1 MGALFYDPHG
11 ARARQTSVR
20 ARETGLFGLGW
31 SCVSAALISAGV
43 LCAVVFANTLRAQ
56 TPWSPPSYSAYTP
69 ERFSASPAV
78 AARINL
84 ERVDTALLNAA
95 IFYETNR
102 RRVAEGLPA
111 LAYSPALEKSAQ
123 MHAND
128 MVAQNFFDHIS
139 PVAGRRSPFDRM
151 ALAGVNSG
159 LRGENIAEAFGIEY
173 EPGRAVFGPAQN
185 GGDFFSYQH
194 KGAPILPHTYSGL
207 ARAAVESW
215 MNSPGHRENIL
226 QPRFAFLGAACA
238 GYRSSAFQNIPM
250 FKCVQNFGSVA
261 PPGPGASRRP

>member
-1 MGALFYDPHG
+1 MGALFYDPR
-11 ARARQTSVR
+11 AVRARQTAVR
-20 ARETGLFGLGW
+20 TRKTGRFGLGGTR
-31 SCVSAALISAGV
+31 VSAALLGACA
-43 LCAVVFANTLRAQ
+43 LCAGALANALGAQ
-56 TPWSPPSYSAYTP
+56 TPWSPASYSVYALD
-69 ERFSASPAV
+69 RFVASPAV

-84 ERVDTALLNAA
+84 DRVDTALLNAA

-102 RRVAEGLPA
+102 RRVAAGLPA
-111 LAYSPALEKSAQ
+111 LEYSPALEKSAQ
-123 MHAND
+123 MHADD
-128 MVAQNFFDHIS
+128 MVRQNFFDHIS

-151 ALAGVNSG
+151 ALAGVTSG

-185 GGDFFSYQH
+185 GGDFFSYEH
-194 KGAPILPHTYSGL
+194 KGAPILPHTYMGL

-261 PPGPGASRRP
+261 PPGPRAARRP

>member
-1 MGALFYDPHG
+1 MRWRNAGVFGWSWPHVSAAFISLGALFVPLF
-11 ARARQTSVR
+11 ARAI
-20 ARETGLFGLGW
+20 A
-31 SCVSAALISAGV
+31 
-43 LCAVVFANTLRAQ
+43 AQ
-56 TPWSPPSYSAYTP
+56 TPWSPASYSAYALD
-69 ERFSASPAV
+69 RFIASPAV

-84 ERVDTALLNAA
+84 ARVDSALLNAA

-102 RRVAEGLPA
+102 RRAAEGLPP
-111 LAYSPALEKSAQ
+111 LEYSPALEKSAQ
-123 MHAND
+123 MHADD

-185 GGDFFSYQH
+185 GGDFFSYEH
-194 KGAPILPHTYSGL
+194 KGAPILPHTYMGL
-207 ARAAVESW
+207 ARTAVESW

-261 PPGPGASRRP
+261 PPGPRANRRP